1 MEEKCFKGK
10 EEEGNDLWLTRIPI
24 PKMLE
29 LAVHQLTNKNLP
41 THFIEDVLPSL
52 CFSLPP
58 NSGACCRILQSLPES
73 SPVWG
78 SLQEGVAT
86 GKYLPPGMMAALY
99 RSRPSFLE
107 GNIFSVLRCY
117 VQSTAACE
125 RYEISNFTIKHFKD
139 SSRSSCS
146 LFDRKIDVMNSED
159 SQNLPEVQIVP
170 NFWRKSFI
178 VDAAV
183 CSEEVFI
190 MCLRIFFKVAVDV
203 QFSLTYMLSVH
214 DFFAVLFCRL
224 DKELFKVFP
233 SNLQHVVY
241 LLTLPLYISDGAT
254 LENTEQVPVIQDS
267 LLRLVQDEGISVVRT
282 LLCFFPYWLPA
293 LSCSQFLDNYLK
305 FIPKDEDETVKVESQ
320 SEVIFLV

>member
-125 RYEISNFTIKHFKD
+125 R
-139 SSRSSCS
+139 
-146 LFDRKIDVMNSED
+146 
-159 SQNLPEVQIVP
+159 
-170 NFWRKSFI
+170 
-178 VDAAV
+178 
-183 CSEEVFI
+183 
-190 MCLRIFFKVAVDV
+190 VA
-203 QFSLTYMLSVH
+203 
-214 DFFAVLFCRL
+214 
-224 DKELFKVFP
+224 
-233 SNLQHVVY
+233 Y
-241 LLTLPLYISDGAT
+241 L
-254 LENTEQVPVIQDS
+254 
-267 LLRLVQDEGISVVRT
+267 
-282 LLCFFPYWLPA
+282 
-293 LSCSQFLDNYLK
+293 YLK
-305 FIPKDEDETVKVESQ
+305 FWLKYCTVEKSTVLLELLSLNHR
-320 SEVIFLV
+320 SVDILAAEMEILISLVII